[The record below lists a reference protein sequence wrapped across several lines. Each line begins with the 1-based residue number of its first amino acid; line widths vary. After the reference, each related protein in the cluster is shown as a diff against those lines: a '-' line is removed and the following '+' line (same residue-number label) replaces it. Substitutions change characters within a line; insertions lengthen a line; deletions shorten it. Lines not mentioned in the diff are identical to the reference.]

1 MSITQG
7 SIGQVALNLSEVVRE
22 LTSTPTDQTR
32 ENLAV
37 VVNEFERIAALVSNN
52 QTANVDQEVSW
63 FAWKNSILGCILKAM
78 SKLLPHPVLQR
89 DISIIQVV
97 ST

>member
-22 LTSTPTDQTR
+22 LTATPTDQTR

-52 QTANVDQEVSW
+52 QTANVDQEVS
-63 FAWKNSILGCILKAM
+63 
-78 SKLLPHPVLQR
+78 
-89 DISIIQVV
+89 
-97 ST
+97 

>member
-22 LTSTPTDQTR
+22 LTATPTDQTR

-37 VVNEFERIAALVSNN
+37 VVNEIERIAALVSNN

-63 FAWKNSILGCILKAM
+63 FAWKNSILGCILRMVKAM
-78 SKLLPHPVLQR
+78 SNCYHILYCR
-89 DISIIQVV
+89 EISV
-97 ST
+97 SYE

>member
-63 FAWKNSILGCILKAM
+63 FTWKNSILGCILKAM
-78 SKLLPHPVLQR
+78 SNCYHIQYCR
-89 DISIIQVV
+89 EISV
-97 ST
+97 SYE